1 MRAYAFLGEAQRPSQ
16 AAVVDLL
23 RAQGVDLDPLEN
35 GSLDDLEAIA
45 GAGPSLLF
53 LCGLPYARLRDGGF
67 PVEPLVAPVAADAAD
82 GPPVYWSVL
91 VGRHGLEG
99 QTVDD
104 LGGARLAINHRPSMS
119 GWVLPVGEGLPLE
132 RFAAITET
140 GGHRR
145 SLDRLLAGDVDA
157 APIDSMVLAVEGVER
172 PDLLALPRL
181 AAYGPSP
188 SPPVVLVAGDAALAD
203 RLRGLL
209 SGLHRDPAGRAAL
222 ALGCLARY
230 ESVDDAAY
238 DATRACDRRAAACT
252 R

>member
-1 MRAYAFLGEAQRPSQ
+1 MRAFAFLGEAQRPAQ

-23 RAQGVDLDPLEN
+23 RAGGEPIEPPVP

-45 GAGPSLLF
+45 ADGPALLF
-53 LCGLPYARLRDGGF
+53 LCGLPYARLRDAGF
-67 PVEPLVAPVAADAAD
+67 PVEPLAAPVASAAAA

-91 VGRHGLEG
+91 LGRHGLEG
-99 QTVDD
+99 KTVDE

-140 GGHRR
+140 GAHRH
-145 SLDRLLAGDVDA
+145 SLDRLLAGEVDA
-157 APIDSMVLAVEGVER
+157 APIDSMVLAVEGR
-172 PDLLALPRL
+172 ANPAYLTLPTL

-188 SPPVVLVAGDAALAD
+188 SPPVVLAGGDAETAARLRASLAALHTVAGGREALD
-203 RLRGLL
+203 
-209 SGLHRDPAGRAAL
+209 
-222 ALGCLARY
+222 LGCLDR
-230 ESVDDAAY
+230 Y
-238 DATRACDRRAAACT
+238 DAVGDATYDSTRDCDRRAALCT